1 VEAPL
6 KNIKDKMIKVPV
18 TDEIEEYAKKITA
31 SKNFGVRAAGFNG
44 NREKQTTG
52 IMGELAVY
60 KLLDKPFPDYEE
72 FSFGDI
78 DINGKQIDIKTRR
91 SSNSYM
97 RPGWPHNLVKHQLTH
112 LVEVVLFLNYNAGQR
127 TMEIDGWLTK
137 EDIIKNLDLWSK
149 AKGQSSVRDDGTRLK
164 MLTNNIEVP
173 TEAVNKL
180 NSVEELQNI

>member
-1 VEAPL
+1 
-6 KNIKDKMIKVPV
+6 MIKVPV

-60 KLLDKPFPDYEE
+60 KILDKPFPDYEE

-97 RPGWPHNLVKHQLTH
+97 RPDWKHNLVKHQLTH
-112 LVEVVLFLNYNAGQR
+112 LVEVVLFINYNAGQR

-137 EDIIKNLDLWSK
+137 EDIVKNLDLWSK